1 MSGPSYLD
9 GLNYH
14 DMVEIDLG
22 KLGGAVADWKSTVD
36 GLKRLME
43 DASSGLL
50 KKSEGARWVG
60 LNADVTRE
68 FVKKTAEELMD
79 LHQEA
84 NAIWNV
90 LDDAHSQLT
99 EIQSNIKS
107 IVEQAKEVKLQV
119 TDNWDGTVK
128 FVYPFEMDPDQHD
141 RDVQHEYN
149 RRVNAKMARAIRID
163 GLVKGALA
171 KMHGGDPYDAGHT
184 RYDSLDDVALDR
196 AMALASLGKDVNPK
210 QRAELRKLWDALS
223 PELRGQLWDADR
235 VKLMDTGVISPKY
248 KWKSTVKG
256 NPGWAWR
263 DPTAGDRWTL
273 FEAKSK
279 VAWDKLNGLSHG
291 GQALEHYLS
300 HTGTP
305 VDDLDVDSM
314 LRDDKPMYEDVEWA
328 IVDHQE
334 KWAEQARKELD
345 KSGGQTVTVPV
356 ETKGQTFGFGNQ
368 DWRDAVGTGTF
379 NVSGAMTARLNEYGK
394 PEYYLDYQVNVW
406 DRYSHNEIEL
416 NLTDPPDPDLAK
428 LQEAGLAE
436 DFDMRGSSSVTH
448 YDFRQP
454 GPDGVYDGPGP
465 KVQDR
470 PPPAGGGAKYVR
482 P

>member
-1 MSGPSYLD
+1 MSGSSYLD

-22 KLGGAVADWKSTVD
+22 KLGGAVADWKSAVD
-36 GLKRLME
+36 GLKKLME

-68 FVKKTAEELMD
+68 FVKKAAKELAD

-84 NAIWNV
+84 NAVWSV

-149 RRVNAKMARAIRID
+149 RRVNAKMARAIQID

-184 RYDSLDDVALDR
+184 QYDSLDDVALDR
-196 AMALASLGKDVNPK
+196 AMALASLGKDVNPE
-210 QRAELRKLWDALS
+210 QRAELRKLWDVLS

-235 VKLMDTGVISPKY
+235 VKLMDAGVISPKY

-256 NPGWAWR
+256 DPGWAWR

-279 VAWDKLNGLSHG
+279 VAWDKLNGLSRG
-291 GQALEHYLS
+291 GQNLEHYLS
-300 HTGTP
+300 NTGTP
-305 VDDLDVDSM
+305 VDLDVDSM

-334 KWAEQARKELD
+334 KWAEQARKELE
-345 KSGGQTVTVPV
+345 KSGAQTVTVPV
-356 ETKGQTFGFGNQ
+356 ETKGKYFGFGDQ
-368 DWRDAVGTGTF
+368 DWRDAVGTATF
-379 NVSGAMTARLNEYGK
+379 NVSGAMTAKLNEYGK

-406 DRYSHNEIEL
+406 DRYSHNESEL

-465 KVQDR
+465 KV
-470 PPPAGGGAKYVR
+470 
-482 P
+482 

>member
-14 DMVEIDLG
+14 DMVELDLG
-22 KLGGAVADWKSTVD
+22 KLGGAVADWKSAVD
-36 GLKRLME
+36 GLKKLME
-43 DASSGLL
+43 NANSGLL

-68 FVKKTAEELMD
+68 FVKKTAKELGD
-79 LHQEA
+79 LHTEA
-84 NAIWNV
+84 NAVWSV

-128 FVYPFEMDPDQHD
+128 FVYPFEMDPDQRD
-141 RDVQHEYN
+141 RDVQQEYN
-149 RRVNAKMARAIRID
+149 RRVNAKMARAIQID
-163 GLVKGALA
+163 GLVNGALA

-235 VKLMDTGVISPKY
+235 VKLMDAGVISPKY
-248 KWKSTVKG
+248 KWKSSVKG
-256 NPGWAWR
+256 DPGWAWR
-263 DPTAGDRWTL
+263 EPTAGDRWTL

-300 HTGTP
+300 NTGTP

-328 IVDHQE
+328 IVDHQD
-334 KWAEQARKELD
+334 KWAEQARKELE
-345 KSGGQTVTVPV
+345 KSGAQTVTVPV
-356 ETKGQTFGFGNQ
+356 ETKGQIFGFGNQ

-379 NVSGAMTARLNEYGK
+379 NVSGAMTAKLNEYGK

-406 DRYSHNEIEL
+406 DRYSQNESEP
-416 NLTDPPDPDLAK
+416 NWTDPPDPNLAK

-448 YDFRQP
+448 YDYRQP

-465 KVQDR
+465 KV
-470 PPPAGGGAKYVR
+470 
-482 P
+482 

>member
-1 MSGPSYLD
+1 MSGPGNLD
-9 GLNYH
+9 GLNCH
-14 DMVEIDLG
+14 DMVEIDLAE
-22 KLGGAVADWKSTVD
+22 LGGAVADWKSTVD
-36 GLKRLME
+36 GLKKLMK

-50 KKSEGARWVG
+50 K
-60 LNADVTRE
+60 
-68 FVKKTAEELMD
+68 
-79 LHQEA
+79 
-84 NAIWNV
+84 
-90 LDDAHSQLT
+90 
-99 EIQSNIKS
+99 
-107 IVEQAKEVKLQV
+107 VKLQV
-119 TDNWDGTVK
+119 TDNWDGAVK

-149 RRVNAKMARAIRID
+149 RRVNAKMARAIQID

-184 RYDSLDDVALDR
+184 QYDSLDDVALDR
-196 AMALASLGKDVNPK
+196 ATALASLGKDVNPEQ

-235 VKLMDTGVISPKY
+235 VKLMDAGVISPKY

-256 NPGWAWR
+256 HPEWAWR

-300 HTGTP
+300 NTGTP
-305 VDDLDVDSM
+305 VDDLDVNSM

-328 IVDHQE
+328 IVDHQD
-334 KWAEQARKELD
+334 KWAEQARKELE

-356 ETKGQTFGFGNQ
+356 ETKGQTFGFGDQ

-379 NVSGAMTARLNEYGK
+379 NVSGAMTAKLNEYGK

-406 DRYSHNEIEL
+406 DRYSHNESEL

-465 KVQDR
+465 KVQD
-470 PPPAGGGAKYVR
+470 PAPPAGRGAKLVR